1 MDSTTAIVQIVL
13 GLLVAVGALV
23 TIARRIEIPYPIL
36 LVVGGLILGLVPGL
50 PSIELKPEIVLL
62 LFLPPLLYWESLNT
76 SFRDFRADLRAILL
90 LSIGLVLATTCV
102 VAVVAHMFIGLS
114 WPTAFVLG
122 AIISPTDTVAAAAIA
137 QRLRLPRRIVT
148 VLGGESLVNDA
159 TALVLYVTAVD
170 TVTGGSFSFLN
181 AVVRFLGANIGG
193 VLLGLAVGWCI
204 VQIRRYLH
212 DPPVENTLSLLSG
225 FAAYLPATTLQASG
239 VLAVLTMGLY
249 LGRRGPSIV
258 SSQTCLQAV
267 QVWEIVVFLLNG
279 LIFILI
285 GLQLHSILT
294 TLTRRSITT
303 LILQAALVSLT
314 VILVRII
321 WVFPGAYLPRFVSRW
336 VRERDPYP
344 SWKAV
349 VVVGWTGM
357 RGGVSLAAALAL
369 PLVANTKTNAPFPD
383 RDIIIF
389 LTFSVI
395 LATLVVQGLS
405 LPPLIRLLK
414 LPGDTSEEHEEAKA
428 RLKAARA
435 AMARLD
441 ELSSEEWIYP
451 DIIEDLRS
459 HFSDQ
464 DRRFTARFHNT
475 EDGDDQERRA
485 ESYQR
490 LKIELIG
497 AERRTII
504 DLRNRGIINDD
515 VMRRIQ
521 RDLDLEEVRLQP

>member
-1 MDSTTAIVQIVL
+1 
-13 GLLVAVGALV
+13 
-23 TIARRIEIPYPIL
+23 
-36 LVVGGLILGLVPGL
+36 
-50 PSIELKPEIVLL
+50 
-62 LFLPPLLYWESLNT
+62 
-76 SFRDFRADLRAILL
+76 
-90 LSIGLVLATTCV
+90 
-102 VAVVAHMFIGLS
+102 
-114 WPTAFVLG
+114 
-122 AIISPTDTVAAAAIA
+122 
-137 QRLRLPRRIVT
+137 
-148 VLGGESLVNDA
+148 
-159 TALVLYVTAVD
+159 
-170 TVTGGSFSFLN
+170 
-181 AVVRFLGANIGG
+181 
-193 VLLGLAVGWCI
+193 
-204 VQIRRYLH
+204 
-212 DPPVENTLSLLSG
+212 
-225 FAAYLPATTLQASG
+225 
-239 VLAVLTMGLY
+239 VLTMGLY

-258 SSQTCLQAV
+258 SSQTRLQAV
-267 QVWEIVVFLLNG
+267 QIWEIVVFLLNG

-285 GLQLHSILT
+285 GLQLHGILT
-294 TLTRRSITT
+294 TLARQSITT
-303 LILQAALVSLT
+303 LILQALLVSLT

-321 WVFPGAYLPRFVSRW
+321 WVFPGAYLPRFASRR

-349 VVVGWTGM
+349 VVLGWTGM

-369 PLVANTKTNAPFPD
+369 PLVANTKTNTPFPG

-389 LTFSVI
+389 LTFGVI

-414 LPGDTSEEHEEAKA
+414 LPGDTSTEHEEAKA

-435 AMARLD
+435 AMTQLD

-464 DRRFTARFHNT
+464 NRRFTARFHST
-475 EDGDDQERRA
+475 EEEDDQERRS